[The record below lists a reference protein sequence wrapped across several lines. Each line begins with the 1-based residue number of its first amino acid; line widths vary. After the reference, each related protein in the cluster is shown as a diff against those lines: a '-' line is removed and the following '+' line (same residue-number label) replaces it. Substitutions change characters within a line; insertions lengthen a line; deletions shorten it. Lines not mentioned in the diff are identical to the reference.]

1 MVFGQS
7 AGAVDV
13 FTLAAMEEA
22 PAVMRAA
29 AMQSGGG
36 RDIATIEQVQKW
48 QTTYSKALNCSTTD
62 VRVFFGR
69 LPLPFC

>member
-1 MVFGQS
+1 MFGQS

-22 PAVMRAA
+22 PAVMRSA

-36 RDIATIEQVQKW
+36 RDIATIKQVQKW
-48 QTTYSKALNCSTTD
+48 QTTYSDALNCSTSD
-62 VRVFFGR
+62 VRFPLGL
-69 LPLPFC
+69 LPIPLC